1 MTNNETTRIYLNTWG
16 AYNDGCIGYGWF
28 TPEEARNFI
37 DDDPERDG
45 GEWFVADIDNYLGVE
60 FGNLDYASVD
70 AIIETIEA
78 LEALDEWEL
87 AMVVAIMEY
96 HGYSHALDAIDAI
109 DDHCCYTDLDAYH
122 DFCDELLDFSG
133 SNEILGRY
141 FDYDAYHRD
150 CDFDIYEASN
160 GVCIMAY

>member
-1 MTNNETTRIYLNTWG
+1 MTTNETTRIYLNTWG

-28 TPEEARNFI
+28 TPEEARAFI

-60 FGNLDYASVD
+60 FGRLDYASVD
-70 AIIETIEA
+70 TIIETIEA
-78 LEALDEWEL
+78 LEALEEWEL
-87 AMVVAIMEY
+87 DEVVAIMEY
-96 HGYSHALDAIDAI
+96 RSTNDAQEAIEARDRYICYS
-109 DDHCCYTDLDAYH
+109 DLDAYH
-122 DFCDELLDFSG
+122 DSCDELLDFSG
-133 SNEILGRY
+133 SNEILECY

-150 CDFDIYEASN
+150 CDFDIFEASN